1 MAFDQ
6 FWKWGAAMGREG
18 LKDYRR
24 NQIAAVIDV
33 SVYCLGLGLR
43 REK

>member
-1 MAFDQ
+1 MAFDL
-6 FWKWGAAMGREG
+6 FRKWGADKGREG